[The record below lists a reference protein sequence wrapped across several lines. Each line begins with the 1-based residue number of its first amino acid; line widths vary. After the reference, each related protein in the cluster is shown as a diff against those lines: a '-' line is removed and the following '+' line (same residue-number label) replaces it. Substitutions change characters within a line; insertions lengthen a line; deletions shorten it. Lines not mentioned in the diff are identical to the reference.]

1 MKNLLV
7 FFGGMHMRD
16 KKLTWCRKQKH
27 GIELIEPN
35 QNVSSAYLKK
45 AHTSLRSMDINYKE
59 SILDWTVDAAYYA
72 RYQAVYAL
80 MQRIGVKC
88 EIHDC
93 TIELFR
99 FLFNDSFDE
108 ELFLELKRAKEQ
120 RINLTYYTD
129 RLVSVEDI
137 KKNVYSASNFVLKVE
152 EFLSVLTPSKIK
164 LIKEKLVLIFE

>member
-1 MKNLLV
+1 MK
-7 FFGGMHMRD
+7 D
-16 KKLTWCRKQKH
+16 KKLAWCRKQKH

-35 QNVSSAYLKK
+35 ENVSSAYLKK

-108 ELFLELKRAKEQ
+108 KLFLELESAKEQ

-137 KKNVYSASNFVLKVE
+137 KENVYSAPNFVLKVE
-152 EFLSVLTPSKIK
+152 EFLSTLTSSKIK
-164 LIKEKLVLIFE
+164 LIKEKLILIFE

>member
-1 MKNLLV
+1 
-7 FFGGMHMRD
+7 MRD

-72 RYQAVYAL
+72 RYQVVYAL

>member
-1 MKNLLV
+1 MK
-7 FFGGMHMRD
+7 D
-16 KKLTWCRKQKH
+16 KKLAWCRKQKH

-35 QNVSSAYLKK
+35 ENVSSAYLKK

-108 ELFLELKRAKEQ
+108 KLFLELESAK
-120 RINLTYYTD
+120 
-129 RLVSVEDI
+129 
-137 KKNVYSASNFVLKVE
+137 
-152 EFLSVLTPSKIK
+152 
-164 LIKEKLVLIFE
+164 

>member
-1 MKNLLV
+1 
-7 FFGGMHMRD
+7 MRD
-16 KKLTWCRKQKH
+16 KKLIWCRKQKH

>member
-1 MKNLLV
+1 
-7 FFGGMHMRD
+7 MRD

-72 RYQAVYAL
+72 RYQVVYAL

-164 LIKEKLVLIFE
+164 IIKEKLVLIFE

>member
-1 MKNLLV
+1 
-7 FFGGMHMRD
+7 MRD